1 MIRVNMKILLCF
13 ILGLLFISCKD
24 SNVNPIR
31 DPEPCEVPMF
41 GIGMHIAQ
49 RYIPLGVTKNHQ
61 KLFYTGYVDSNLH
74 NVYIFDL
81 NSKTHSIIQGN
92 RISDYK
98 NGTNIQKV
106 LVCPYD
112 SDIILIVS
120 RVISKDL
127 TPQNGLFNAYRY
139 LRYSI
144 PLDSIIDV
152 TPSQYF
158 ETGIPRN
165 LGIVPVTWLNSSSI
179 NNDLLDCGTNGIFH
193 LQSGNV
199 IETRSKPYPVILSVS
214 VSGKYKVMINSSTSK
229 IFLNDIPITNQNESK
244 NFAFSHDEKFLA
256 YSSDRIVDSLYLF
269 KNFWATYFVDIQ
281 KTLKV
286 GEVQFVNTIY
296 HSKTF
301 CSFRSNYE
309 IIFGSNN
316 ETLIISLGRFTM
328 ESTPNLYEI
337 DFNGKILR
345 QLTNE

>member
-1 MIRVNMKILLCF
+1 MKLLFSLILLCVF
-13 ILGLLFISCKD
+13 CSC
-24 SNVNPIR
+24 SETVNPIP
-31 DPEPCEVPMF
+31 DSEPCEVPTF
-41 GIGMHIAQ
+41 GIGMQIAQ
-49 RYIPLGVTKNHQ
+49 RYIPLGVTNNYQ
-61 KLFYTGYVDSNLH
+61 NLFYTGYVDSNLY

-81 NSKTHSIIQGN
+81 NTKAQSVIQGN

-106 LVCPYD
+106 LACPYD
-112 SDIILIVS
+112 SDILLIVS

-152 TPSQYF
+152 TPTQYF

-165 LGIVPVTWLNSSSI
+165 LGIVPVTWLSSSTI

-214 VSGKYKVMINSSTSK
+214 VSGKYKVMVNSSSSK
-229 IFLNDIPITNQNESK
+229 IFLNDIPIANQNESK

-256 YSSDRIVDSLYLF
+256 YSSDRIVDSLHLF
-269 KNFWATYFVDIQ
+269 KNFWATYIVDIQ
-281 KTLKV
+281 KTLEV

-296 HSKTF
+296 HAKTF
-301 CSFRSNYE
+301 CSFKSNQE
-309 IIFGSNN
+309 ITFSSNSQ
-316 ETLIISLGRFTM
+316 TIILSLGRYTI
-328 ESTPNLYEI
+328 ESIPNLYEI